1 MNLIKCN
8 MKKKLFIWMA
18 AACTALMAAMV
29 SCETPDVGENEDDG
43 NNGDEPANVDVSM
56 TGIWTID
63 PDAISGLSGL
73 YIHQFRINEDGT
85 GEVLYVDLNDTEF
98 LYDYTVKLTVKE
110 DDNNLEFT
118 IDDVTPEKKVSVKY
132 QLDEQNRLNLAFG
145 DAGTAC
151 TYIKAEEW
159 GDFGLTTVFTGS
171 WESEDSYDKIYLNV
185 EKYGFLERGSHGVY
199 VDKDNNEYP
208 CKVEQIHD
216 AMKYY
221 ILSLFNLIKGPK
233 SGEEMA
239 VPLNMM
245 YDWNYYSHFTDPV
258 RDGDKLKVNMAGI
271 QRTLKPMKEWPFSN
285 YDDIYTPPGPGEKV

>member
-1 MNLIKCN
+1 
-8 MKKKLFIWMA
+8 MA

-110 DDNNLEFT
+110 DDNSIEFT
-118 IDDVTPEKKVSVKY
+118 IDDVTPETKVSVKY

-145 DAGTAC
+145 DAGTAF

-208 CKVEQIHD
+208 CKVMQAHD
-216 AMKYY
+216 AIKYY
-221 ILSLFNLIKGPK
+221 ELSLFKLSEGPEP
-233 SGEEMA
+233 GEEMA
-239 VPLNMM
+239 VPLNMSGW
-245 YDWNYYSHFTDPV
+245 DRYSYFTDPV
-258 RDGDKLKVNMAGI
+258 RDGDKLKVKMEGI

>member
-18 AACTALMAAMV
+18 AAFTALMAAMV

-85 GEVLYVDLNDTEF
+85 GEVLYVDLNNTEF

-110 DDNNLEFT
+110 DDNSFEFT

-132 QLDEQNRLNLAFG
+132 KLDEQNRLNLAFG

-221 ILSLFNLIKGPK
+221 MLSLFNLIEGPE

-239 VPLNMM
+239 VPLNMNG
-245 YDWNYYSHFTDPV
+245 WNYYSHFTDPV
-258 RDGDKLKVNMAGI
+258 RDGDILKVNMEGI

-285 YDDIYTPPGPGEKV
+285 YDDIYTPPGPGELG

>member
-1 MNLIKCN
+1 

-18 AACTALMAAMV
+18 AACTALMAATI
-29 SCETPDVGENEDDG
+29 SCQKNNGNE
-43 NNGDEPANVDVSM
+43 NGDEPAKVDASM

-85 GEVLYVDLNDTEF
+85 GEVLYVDLNNTEF

-110 DDNNLEFT
+110 DDNSFEFT

-145 DAGTAC
+145 DAGTAL

-159 GDFGLTTVFTGS
+159 GDFGHTTVFTGS
-171 WESEDSYDKIYLNV
+171 WESDDSYDKIYLNV
-185 EKYGFLERGSHGVY
+185 EEYGFLERGSHGVY

-208 CKVEQIHD
+208 CEVSQIHD

-221 ILSLFNLIKGPK
+221 MLSLFKPIDGPEF
-233 SGEEMA
+233 GEEMA
-239 VPLNMM
+239 VPLNM
-245 YDWNYYSHFTDPV
+245 YGWNYYSYFTDPV
-258 RDGDKLKVNMAGI
+258 REGDNIKVNMKGI
-271 QRTLKPMKEWPFSN
+271 QRTLKPMKEWPFSHF
-285 YDDIYTPPGPGEKV
+285 DDIYTPPGPGEQG

>member
-8 MKKKLFIWMA
+8 MKMKKKLFIWMA
-18 AACTALMAAMV
+18 AACTALMAATI
-29 SCETPDVGENEDDG
+29 SCQKNNGNE
-43 NNGDEPANVDVSM
+43 NGDEPAKVDASM

-110 DDNNLEFT
+110 DDNSIEFT
-118 IDDVTPEKKVSVKY
+118 IDDVTPETKVSVKY

-145 DAGTAC
+145 DAGTAY

-159 GDFGLTTVFTGS
+159 GDFGHTTVFTGS
-171 WESEDSYDKIYLNV
+171 WESDDSYDKIYLNV
-185 EKYGFLERGSHGVY
+185 EEYGFLERGSHGVY

-208 CKVEQIHD
+208 CEVSQIHD

-221 ILSLFNLIKGPK
+221 MLSLFKPIDGPEF
-233 SGEEMA
+233 GEEMA
-239 VPLNMM
+239 VPLNM
-245 YDWNYYSHFTDPV
+245 YGWNYYSYFTDPV
-258 RDGDKLKVNMAGI
+258 REGDNIKVNMKGI
-271 QRTLKPMKEWPFSN
+271 QRTLKPMKEWPFSHF
-285 YDDIYTPPGPGEKV
+285 DDIYTPPGPGEQG

>member
-1 MNLIKCN
+1 

-18 AACTALMAAMV
+18 AACTALMAATI
-29 SCETPDVGENEDDG
+29 SCQKNNGNE
-43 NNGDEPANVDVSM
+43 NGDEPAKVDASM

-85 GEVLYVDLNDTEF
+85 GEVLYVDLNNTEF

-110 DDNNLEFT
+110 DDNSFEFT

-145 DAGTAC
+145 DAGTAY

-171 WESEDSYDKIYLNV
+171 WESDDSYDKMYLNV
-185 EKYGFLERGSHGVY
+185 EEYGFLERGSHGVY

-208 CKVEQIHD
+208 CEVSQIHD

-221 ILSLFNLIKGPK
+221 MLSLFKPIDEPEF
-233 SGEEMA
+233 GEEMA
-239 VPLNMM
+239 VPLNM
-245 YDWNYYSHFTDPV
+245 YGWNYYSYFTDPV
-258 RDGDKLKVNMAGI
+258 REGDNIKVNMKGI

-285 YDDIYTPPGPGEKV
+285 FDDIYTPPGPGEQG

>member
-110 DDNNLEFT
+110 DDNSIEFT
-118 IDDVTPEKKVSVKY
+118 IDDVTPEKKVSVTQK
-132 QLDEQNRLNLAFG
+132 NFFTCLAFFLNMDIDTAESFYNQEGYTMLNSRRG
-145 DAGTAC
+145 DDRIIETC
-151 TYIKAEEW
+151 
-159 GDFGLTTVFTGS
+159 
-171 WESEDSYDKIYLNV
+171 
-185 EKYGFLERGSHGVY
+185 LELGCPLEYANALLVGGGYS
-199 VDKDNNEYP
+199 KLDNSRRT
-208 CKVEQIHD
+208 Q
-216 AMKYY
+216 
-221 ILSLFNLIKGPK
+221 
-233 SGEEMA
+233 MA
-239 VPLNMM
+239 VCEKK
-245 YDWNYYSHFTDPV
+245 SVIH
-258 RDGDKLKVNMAGI
+258 GD
-271 QRTLKPMKEWPFSN
+271 E
-285 YDDIYTPPGPGEKV
+285 

>member
-1 MNLIKCN
+1 

-18 AACTALMAAMV
+18 AACTALMAAMI
-29 SCETPDVGENEDDG
+29 SCQKNNG
-43 NNGDEPANVDVSM
+43 NDNGDEPAKVDASM

-85 GEVLYVDLNDTEF
+85 GEVLYVDLNNTEF

-110 DDNNLEFT
+110 DDNSLEFT

-171 WESEDSYDKIYLNV
+171 WESEDNYDKIYLNV

-208 CKVEQIHD
+208 CKVEQIRN
-216 AMKYY
+216 AEKYY
-221 ILSLFNLIKGPK
+221 RLSLFNLIEGPM

-245 YDWNYYSHFTDPV
+245 YDWNYYSYFTDPV
-258 RDGDKLKVNMAGI
+258 RDGDKLKVNMEGI

-285 YDDIYTPPGPGEKV
+285 FDDIYTPPEPGEKG